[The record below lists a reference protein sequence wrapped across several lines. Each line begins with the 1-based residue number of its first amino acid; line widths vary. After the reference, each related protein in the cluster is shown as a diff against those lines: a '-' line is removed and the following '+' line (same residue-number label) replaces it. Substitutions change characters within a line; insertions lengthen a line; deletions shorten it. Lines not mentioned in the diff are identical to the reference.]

1 MTETPRKTY
10 PCCVIPLFL
19 FLVLSIAGSCMDKS
33 DGTNYPP
40 QPTRPTLR
48 VPRYT
53 DSLCEGS
60 DYAKYDDCR

>member
-1 MTETPRKTY
+1 M
-10 PCCVIPLFL
+10 IPLFL